1 MVGALTLKVGPT
13 AGNPFT
19 LTVTLPVVAPEG
31 TIAIIEVSLQVVNV
45 TAVPLNVTVLAP
57 CVAPK
62 LVPCIVTNAPTVPDV
77 GVMLA
82 TFGTTVKLAP
92 LLATPPTEATMFP
105 LPLAEPAGTGAT
117 MLLSLQ
123 LVGAAAMPL
132 NIKVSG
138 LEPKFAPLIVMDAR
152 PLRKSATRQ

>member
-1 MVGALTLKVGPT
+1 
-13 AGNPFT
+13 
-19 LTVTLPVVAPEG
+19 
-31 TIAIIEVSLQVVNV
+31 
-45 TAVPLNVTVLAP
+45 
-57 CVAPK
+57 
-62 LVPCIVTNAPTVPDV
+62 
-77 GVMLA
+77 
-82 TFGTTVKLAP
+82 
-92 LLATPPTEATMFP
+92 MFP